1 MTTNDAL
8 TCQQVVELVTAYLEN
23 TPLPAM
29 RKQVEEHTAACPGCT
44 NSIEQVRLTI
54 SMLRQ
59 GAQELVFPA
68 TKQKLLQHFRNWRR
82 GIRVQEADT
91 E

>member
-8 TCQQVVELVTAYLEN
+8 TCQQVVELMTAYLEN
-23 TPLPAM
+23 TLLPAM
-29 RKQVEEHTAACPGCT
+29 RKQLEEHTAECPGCT
-44 NSIEQVRLTI
+44 NYIEQVRLTI

-68 TKQKLLQHFRNWRR
+68 TKQKLLQHFRNWRK
-82 GIRVQEADT
+82 GKYT
-91 E
+91 G